1 VRSALT
7 EIYLCH
13 ALGSRLKQ
21 SRGPFGQVGGA
32 PIAHDP
38 STLALVDAW
47 TWHTV
52 SAPSA
57 HDFGNASRVWAYGKA
72 DFTNEHG
79 ARSPLLQDY

>member
-1 VRSALT
+1 M
-7 EIYLCH
+7 
-13 ALGSRLKQ
+13 SR
-21 SRGPFGQVGGA
+21 RQVGAA

-57 HDFGNASRVWAYGKA
+57 HDFGNASRAWAYGKA

-79 ARSPLLQDY
+79 ARSPPPHPPLLPCVTTCSSAIQSAVAGR